1 VIDLSHDPSKLQQD
15 VQMTHS
21 LPQRPAR
28 RAPYGAFAVF
38 ALAYIGVM
46 VIIFAPEGSLSSR
59 SATSV
64 TEQGE

>member
-1 VIDLSHDPSKLQQD
+1 LPYDPSKLQQD

-28 RAPYGAFAVF
+28 RAPYGAFVVF

-46 VIIFAPEGSLSSR
+46 FIIFAPEGSLSSR
-59 SATSV
+59 HSTNAVVES
-64 TEQGE
+64 E